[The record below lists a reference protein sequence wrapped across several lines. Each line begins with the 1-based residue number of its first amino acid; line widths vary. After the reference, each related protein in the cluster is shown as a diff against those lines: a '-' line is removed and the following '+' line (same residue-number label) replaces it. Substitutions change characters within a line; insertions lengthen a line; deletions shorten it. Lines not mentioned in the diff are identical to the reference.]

1 MIRDSKN
8 EIAFEVIPKKT
19 FFGLDKGKS
28 HCFTAP
34 KEINEFAIKTFGLGE
49 GHLQA
54 DIQFEI
60 DGELYPATIR
70 LVRINRSKP
79 YKLKADDLESREVI
93 QFQWKKYPRTQIKLA
108 SLYEKTEY
116 KPSQETI
123 YEFNY
128 SYDNR
133 FIISAKPMRNV
144 SKSKHQTTYMTN
156 IHKLFSDEENHPKDD
171 LLSWFWISIGEPWQ
185 PKLLPEI
192 TKQKNRNSYRFGT
205 CKRN

>member
-1 MIRDSKN
+1 MVRDSEN
-8 EIAFEVIPKKT
+8 EITFEVTPKKT

-93 QFQWKKYPRTQIKLA
+93 QFQWKKFPSTQNKLA
-108 SLYEKTEY
+108 EFAGKTD
-116 KPSQETI
+116 T
-123 YEFNY
+123 
-128 SYDNR
+128 
-133 FIISAKPMRNV
+133 
-144 SKSKHQTTYMTN
+144 
-156 IHKLFSDEENHPKDD
+156 
-171 LLSWFWISIGEPWQ
+171 
-185 PKLLPEI
+185 
-192 TKQKNRNSYRFGT
+192 
-205 CKRN
+205 